1 MVPRLRLLQLSDP
14 HLLADPAGS
23 LRGRRPAALLRHGLR
38 QALAQLKA
46 DGAFPD
52 RLLISGD
59 LCHDESWGGYRRLGE
74 ILRSELPEPLP
85 APTPGGIA
93 TPILLAGNHDHP
105 KLLRAALSQQAR
117 IGPGLWPL
125 EPAPGWSLLALD
137 SHCAGREGGRLD
149 SAQWAWL
156 EQALTSSAAS
166 EPMLVALHH
175 PPLAI
180 GDPGFDAIALE
191 EGERLMA
198 LLAAAPQVRGVVFG
212 HVHQHWQGCLPG
224 RPEVPLLGCPST
236 LIGYGPVQPCPL
248 GRAAD
253 PGGRLLELGEEGEI
267 RHRLLR
273 WPALECP

>member
-1 MVPRLRLLQLSDP
+1 MVPHLRLLQLSDP
-14 HLLADPAGS
+14 HLLANPAGS

-38 QALAQLKA
+38 QALAQLRA
-46 DGAFPD
+46 GGAEPD
-52 RLLISGD
+52 QLLISGD

-74 ILRSELPEPLP
+74 ILRSELADPHAEP
-85 APTPGGIA
+85 AAETMA
-93 TPILLAGNHDHP
+93 AAILLTGNHDHP
-105 KLLRAALSQQAR
+105 QLLRAALGRQAR
-117 IGPGLWPL
+117 IGTGLWPL

-149 SAQWAWL
+149 RAQWAWL
-156 EQALTSSAAS
+156 EQALSTQPA
-166 EPMLVALHH
+166 EGYLLVALHH

-180 GDPGFDAIALE
+180 GDPGFDAIGLE
-191 EGERLMA
+191 EGKRLIT

-248 GRAAD
+248 GRADD
-253 PGGRLLELGEEGEI
+253 PGGRLLELAGDGEI

-273 WPALECP
+273 WPALESP